1 MFNTR
6 YPISVSDFYKDI
18 INENILEQV
27 YWISTEIETNK
38 KIQIKSKYTK
48 EDIIKTII
56 NFEKDINRLFD
67 IIKTAEFK
75 LGINKEGKCFEIID
89 NSKDQEIS
97 NGISDYIPKNTNNEK
112 KDLLNKK
119 RCRNDNTN
127 YIYHNNNENNIQEE
141 NKYIF
146 NNNNE
151 NIINE
156 NIQPLNIESSFAIN
170 FSDLI
175 EYVEE
180 KRQKEINSLNDKFK
194 EIKLGNKI
202 QNIKPYPIYDLIMY
216 NQKFNENKIT
226 LINDNNNKITLLKL
240 KLPDYIIEDFDKIP
254 KLLLIISG
262 LSPEYHTIIREEI
275 YNCIKN
281 DNKYIQRFNTKCKF
295 NISLNDIERIK
306 FCGEYISPNLLYSF
320 CKMYNVSLYYQ
331 VFISGKKRIIHLNHK
346 CKEIIFLIMKDNQN
360 KDNKYIQYDLGVNL
374 THGAQLPLEFKK
386 KLVDLIKKNI

>member
-1 MFNTR
+1 MFNAR
-6 YPISVSDFYKDI
+6 YHISVSDFYKDI

-27 YWISTEIETNK
+27 YWINTEIKTNN

-56 NFEKDINRLFD
+56 NFEKDITRLFNV
-67 IIKTAEFK
+67 IKTADFK
-75 LGINKEGKCFEIID
+75 LDINKEGKCFEIID

-112 KDLLNKK
+112 NDLLNKK

-141 NKYIF
+141 NNYIF

-156 NIQPLNIESSFAIN
+156 NIQPLNIESSFTIN
-170 FSDLI
+170 FSDLF

-180 KRQKEINSLNDKFK
+180 KRQKVINSLNDKFK

-202 QNIKPYPIYDLIMY
+202 ENIKPYPIYELIMD
-216 NQKFNENKIT
+216 NQKFNENRIT

-240 KLPDYIIEDFDKIP
+240 KLPDYINDDFDKIP

-275 YNCIKN
+275 YYC
-281 DNKYIQRFNTKCKF
+281 NK
-295 NISLNDIERIK
+295 
-306 FCGEYISPNLLYSF
+306 
-320 CKMYNVSLYYQ
+320 
-331 VFISGKKRIIHLNHK
+331 
-346 CKEIIFLIMKDNQN
+346 
-360 KDNKYIQYDLGVNL
+360 KDNKYVQRFN
-374 THGAQLPLEFKK
+374 KK
-386 KLVDLIKKNI
+386 CNFNIS